1 MLRVLQVLVVLA
13 ALLWLGGHLDA
24 PLWQSLAMFWLFPSV
39 VWSFLAIGIIV
50 SWWVN
55 RRDPAP
61 RATVRQLA
69 RAWALETLAVFRVF
83 GWDQPWRSGT
93 VPDQERARTPGPCGV
108 VLIHGFVCNRGLWTP
123 WLQALRAEGRVCV
136 AVNLEPVF
144 GSIDAYAA
152 CVEDAVSRVTA
163 ATGRPPVLVCHS
175 MGGLAA
181 RAWLRAAGAG
191 ADARVRHVITLG
203 TPHHGTWLGRFS
215 PFLNGWQM
223 RHQGDWARQL
233 AADEPPGRAAKF
245 TCWYGNCDN
254 IVFPASTAT
263 LAGADNRLA
272 PGLPHVHLALDA
284 GVRQSCLALIRAL
297 CDSQPVRTSPDPAT
311 AHDFPIP

>member
-1 MLRVLQVLVVLA
+1 LAKDIVMLASLLRGLQVLVVLV

-24 PLWQSLAMFWLFPSV
+24 PVWQSLAVFWLFPSV
-39 VWSFLAIGIIV
+39 VGSFIAIEIIV

-61 RATVRQLA
+61 RATARQLA
-69 RAWALETLAVFRVF
+69 RAWALESVAMFRVF
-83 GWDQPWRSGT
+83 GWAQPWRSRA
-93 VPDQERARTPGPCGV
+93 VPDRVAGAGFDGCGV
-108 VLIHGFVCNRGLWTP
+108 ILIHGFVCNRGLWTP
-123 WLQALRAEGRVCV
+123 WLQAFRDEGRVCV

-144 GSIDAYAA
+144 GSIDAYTA
-152 CVEDAVSRVTA
+152 CIEDAVTRVTA

-181 RAWLRAAGAG
+181 RAWLRAAGPG

-215 PFLNGWQM
+215 PFLNGSQM
-223 RHQGDWARQL
+223 RHQGEWARQL

-245 TCWYGNCDN
+245 TCWYANCDN

-263 LAGADNRLA
+263 LAGADNRHA
-272 PGLPHVHLALDA
+272 PGLPHVYLALDA
-284 GVRQSCLALIRAL
+284 GVRQSCMALIRAL
-297 CDSQPVRTSPDPAT
+297 
-311 AHDFPIP
+311 